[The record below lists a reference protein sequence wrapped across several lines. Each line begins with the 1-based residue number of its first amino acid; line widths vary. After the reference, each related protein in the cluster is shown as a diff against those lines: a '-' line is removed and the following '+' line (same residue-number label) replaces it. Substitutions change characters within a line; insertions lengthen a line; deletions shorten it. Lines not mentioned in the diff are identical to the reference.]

1 MDRNRVRQP
10 SERPV
15 KEKGMIENENHVDL
29 TRLEGP
35 SDRAELRVEVERV
48 FICWDVKAPGIENR
62 FKMGAAAS
70 PRGLVALAVSVS
82 VVAVIGGSIGAALWG
97 LGMVTWAALA
107 AGGLPYLMFAAMY
120 AAEWHRAIRT
130 ADTAHRFLGPRRRRG
145 GSAADNG
152 DARH

>member
-10 SERPV
+10 IKRPV

-29 TRLEGP
+29 TRLEDP
-35 SDRAELRVEVERV
+35 SDRAELRVEVKHVR
-48 FICWDVKAPGIENR
+48 ICWDVTAPGNEDR
-62 FKMGAAAS
+62 VT
-70 PRGLVALAVSVS
+70 PRGLVALALSVS
-82 VVAVIGGSIGAALWG
+82 VVAVIGGGIGAALWG

-130 ADTAHRFLGPRRRRG
+130 ADTAHRFLGSRRRRG
-145 GSAADNG
+145 GAADNG
-152 DARH
+152 DARR